1 MIEPEVH
8 LSDKKQ
14 LMKGIE
20 KAIFAKHIYKKHT
33 TLLILFCM
41 KNCSSL
47 HAFKLDDSA
56 KEFFI
61 DKKEVDLNT
70 ITLYWSPKDQQYTVF
85 GKPKN

>member
-1 MIEPEVH
+1 MIEPKVP

-14 LMKGIE
+14 LMKDIE
-20 KAIFAKHIYKKHT
+20 KAVFAKHIYKKHT
-33 TLLILFCM
+33 TLLILFYM

-56 KEFFI
+56 KEFFVN
-61 DKKEVDLNT
+61 KKEVDLNT
-70 ITLYWSPKDQQYTVF
+70 ITFYWSPQDQQYKAF